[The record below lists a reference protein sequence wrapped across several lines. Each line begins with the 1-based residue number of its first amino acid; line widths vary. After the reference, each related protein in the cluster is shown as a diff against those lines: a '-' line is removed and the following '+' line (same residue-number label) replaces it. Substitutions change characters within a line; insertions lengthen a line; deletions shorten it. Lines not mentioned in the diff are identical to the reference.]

1 MRRFHDAFGVLVT
14 RRRRWLSVPVLALG
28 ASVLVIALASA
39 DNIGGFEIDADHTTP
54 GDALYSGNNGGN
66 DWAQGASNQGIF
78 RASTSAPHT
87 AAADCYGSNIDKNPS
102 AVGPSALICDG
113 NSDSNL
119 DSLEPEQNIVSPSG
133 KSPDDVW
140 PVKPGNVRPKND
152 FSHAYVH
159 ANSVDSPCDSDTL
172 ADDVVLHLGGHVGD
186 NEGSHFWGYE
196 FMANPPSGFGNLK
209 ANDGSSFDL
218 DFNRQ
223 VGDILVSFTVPGNTS
238 EPVELELF
246 KVTGFNADGSAIFS
260 PAGALAGCPA
270 GQSQGFSLLRTNNFD
285 DVKAPPWNV
294 PACDPTADN
303 SANTCRLANGTTPAE
318 DLLPPRDFAE
328 ASVDLTAFGI
338 SPCFT
343 NVVFSSRSSH
353 VLDGADVQDVG
364 GADFPLCGAK
374 SGTKFHDR
382 NANGVRD
389 AGEPGLAGWKIKLY
403 KDADGDNVLEDSD
416 DGTTGNGAV
425 PFRPAATTGA
435 NGSYSF
441 ANLPNGD
448 YIVCEVQQAG
458 WTQSLPNAGT
468 ADKANCSIDPTLGAT
483 GRGFT
488 MTGVDHTGNDFGN
501 FRNGTK
507 SGTKF
512 NDLNGDGDRDS
523 GEPGLAG
530 VQIHLFGT
538 DGRGTAID
546 RHTTTAVDNPATTTV
561 DETGRYSFSVPPGAY
576 TVCESVPAG
585 FTQSFPTSGASC
597 SGHSGASGLGY
608 AITLTS
614 GQVDSGNDFGNF
626 RNATK
631 SGTKF
636 IDLNG
641 DGDRDTGEPGLA
653 GVQIHLFGTDGRGN
667 PVHNHATTVTDNPAT
682 TGVNETGQYSISAP
696 PGTYTVCETVPI
708 GYTQSFPSS
717 GADCSVHTGIPGS
730 KGYAI
735 TLTSGQLDS
744 GNDFGNFQ
752 SATISGVKFKDADAG
767 GDKDGGEIGL
777 GGWEIHLFGTD
788 GRGNLVH
795 DHATTAA
802 DGTYSFSVAPGT
814 YTLCE
819 TVSGQTGWVQSF
831 PTTGAD
837 CTGHTHGGAITPG
850 AIGQSVT
857 VTSGGTAGDRDFGNA
872 PLSRARITFES
883 LADLP
888 GGSDATKAT
897 SISCDDANGA
907 SVGSATNSN
916 SLTTDDVKTNQSS
929 LTCTI
934 TFVDP

>member
-1 MRRFHDAFGVLVT
+1 MRRFRDALQVLFGG
-14 RRRRWLSVPVLALG
+14 RRRWLSVAVLALG
-28 ASVLVIALASA
+28 GSVLVIALASA
-39 DNIGGFEIDADHTTP
+39 DNVGGFEIDADHTTP
-54 GDALYSGNNGGN
+54 GDALYSGNNGGD

-102 AVGPSALICDG
+102 ATGSSALICDG
-113 NSDSNL
+113 NSDSKL
-119 DSLEPEQNIVSPSG
+119 SGVEPEQNVVSPSG

-140 PVKPGNVRPKND
+140 PVQPGNVRPKND

-186 NEGSHFWGYE
+186 NEGSHFWGFE
-196 FMANPPSGFGNLK
+196 FMATPPSGFDHLT
-209 ANDGSSFDL
+209 ANDGTSFDL

-238 EPVELELF
+238 DPVELEIF
-246 KVTGFNADGSAIFS
+246 KVTGFNSDGSAIFTL
-260 PAGALAGCPA
+260 AGPLAGCPG
-270 GQSQGFSLLRTNNFD
+270 GQPQGFSLLRTNNFD

-294 PACDPTADN
+294 PVCDPTADN
-303 SANTCRLANGTTPAE
+303 SANTCRLANGSTSAE
-318 DLLPPRDFAE
+318 DLLAPRDFAE

-364 GADFPLCGAK
+364 GANFPLCGTK

-389 AGEPGLAGWKIKLY
+389 AGEPGLSGWQIKLY
-403 KDADGDNVLEDSD
+403 KDADGDKVLEDSD
-416 DGTTGNGAV
+416 DGASGNGAV
-425 PFRPAATTGA
+425 PFRPTATTGA

-441 ANLPNGD
+441 PNLPSGD
-448 YIVCEVQQAG
+448 YIVCEVKQTG
-458 WTQSLPNAGT
+458 WSQSLPNAGT
-468 ADKANCSIDPTLGAT
+468 SDKANCSIDPTLGAI

-488 MTGVDHTGNDFGN
+488 MTGANHPGNDFGN

-512 NDLNGDGDRDS
+512 NDLNGNGQRDA

-530 VQIHLFGT
+530 VTIHLFGT
-538 DGRGTAID
+538 DGLGNPVHVHR
-546 RHTTTAVDNPATTTV
+546 TTDANGA
-561 DETGRYSFSVPPGAY
+561 YSFSVPPGAY

-585 FTQSFPTSGASC
+585 FTQSFPTSGPSC
-597 SGHSGASGLGY
+597 AGHTGASGIGY
-608 AITLTS
+608 SITLSS

-631 SGTKF
+631 TGTKF
-636 IDLNG
+636 DDLNA
-641 DGDRDTGEPGLA
+641 DGDRDAGEPGLA
-653 GVQIHLFGTDGRGN
+653 GVTIHLFGTDGLGN
-667 PVHNHATTVTDNPAT
+667 AVHVHRTTDANGA
-682 TGVNETGQYSISAP
+682 YSFSVP

-717 GADCSVHTGIPGS
+717 GADCSVHTGTPGA

-752 SATISGVKFKDADAG
+752 NAIVSGVKFKDADAG
-767 GDKDGGEIGL
+767 GDKDAGEIGL

-788 GRGNLVH
+788 GQGNAVH
-795 DHATTAA
+795 EHTTTAA
-802 DGTYSFSVAPGT
+802 DGSYSFSVAPGT

-819 TVSGQTGWVQSF
+819 TISGQTGWVQSF
-831 PTTGAD
+831 PTSGAD

-850 AIGQSVT
+850 AIGHSVT
-857 VTSGGTAGDRDFGNA
+857 VTSGGAAGDRDFGNT
-872 PLSRARITFES
+872 PLSRAKIAFES

-888 GGSDATKAT
+888 GGGDATKAT
-897 SISCDDANGA
+897 TIECKDASGA
-907 SVGSATNSN
+907 VVGSATNSN
-916 SLTTDDVKTNQSS
+916 DLTTDDVKTNQSS

-934 TFVDP
+934 TFTDP